1 MCGRYSLVA
10 SIAELEGRFGFDGT
24 DAAYSP
30 SYNVAPTQGVLT
42 VVAENEVRHAVRMR

>member
-10 SIAELEGRFGFDGT
+10 SIAELEGRFGFNGADI
-24 DAAYSP
+24 AYLP

-42 VVAENEVRHAVRMR
+42 VVAENEARRAVRMR